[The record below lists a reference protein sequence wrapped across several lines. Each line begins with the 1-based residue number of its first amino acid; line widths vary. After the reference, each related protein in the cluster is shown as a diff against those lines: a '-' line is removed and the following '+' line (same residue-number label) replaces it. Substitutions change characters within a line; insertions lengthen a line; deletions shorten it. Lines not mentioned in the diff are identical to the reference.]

1 MNKFMLKILSP
12 ISECEARMKSPLAL
26 AYIGDTIYDLYYRVN
41 EVKNSNANVNNLNS
55 NVIKKVNAKAQS
67 HAIEEILDK
76 LTEEECAIYQRGR
89 NAKSATTPKNMS
101 MADYR
106 RATGLEAL
114 FGFLYLTGQYERIEE
129 LMECIMAAEHEDTAA
144 ES

>member
-55 NVIKKVNAKAQS
+55 SVIKKVNAKAQS

-76 LTEEECAIYQRGR
+76 LTEEDQRGR

>member
-1 MNKFMLKILSP
+1 
-12 ISECEARMKSPLAL
+12 
-26 AYIGDTIYDLYYRVN
+26 
-41 EVKNSNANVNNLNS
+41 
-55 NVIKKVNAKAQS
+55 
-67 HAIEEILDK
+67 
-76 LTEEECAIYQRGR
+76 
-89 NAKSATTPKNMS
+89 MS